1 MVARSKGRSLQEA
14 KLDAREVSLS
24 TVSAETNR
32 KNHPNLFLFGGVAAG
47 ILLLVLLSLWEPKS
61 LQLDSDEITVEVRE
75 SLISETNV
83 SDGARDPLRQVTDS
97 TTSFEEAEQA
107 RLRRSAQDKLAQ
119 LMLLQEALAE
129 LNVDKWAVNRLNEL
143 VRKAESGDRAY
154 RDSDYSVANTAYGDA
169 LEIAE
174 SLKGQSPQVLDE
186 SIQAGRAALERM
198 DRNGAKEAF
207 ARALWIE
214 VENVEALSGLQRA
227 EVQDELARGMLEVQG
242 LQAAGD
248 LNQALDASKDLA
260 LIDPLSEPVKRIQ
273 KQLEQSILER
283 DFTAAMSSGYR
294 YLDSE
299 EFAAARDAFERARK
313 LRADSTEVSVALQS
327 VSNAEIVQRVDL
339 LAGRARQAEFDEDWQ
354 QAVEA
359 YTQILKLESGSIDGL
374 IGKAR
379 AEARLTL
386 DRKLLAYRRDPDSLL
401 EPVVREQAYATL
413 GEARALPSAG
423 VRLFEQIANL
433 EAELDKLIGEVRVR
447 LISDGETNVRILRQ
461 SQLGAFRQEE
471 LILTPGKY
479 IAVGS
484 RTGYHDVRL
493 EIIVRNGVPLE
504 PVTIACTEVI

>member
-1 MVARSKGRSLQEA
+1 MAARSKGRSLHEA
-14 KLDAREVSLS
+14 KLEAREVSLS
-24 TVSAETNR
+24 TASAETKRN
-32 KNHPNLFLFGGVAAG
+32 NHSNLLLFGGVAAG
-47 ILLLVLLSLWEPKS
+47 ILLLVLLSLWEPNT
-61 LQLDSDEITVEVRE
+61 DEIALEVQE

-83 SDGARDPLRQVTDS
+83 SDEAPDPLRRVTES
-97 TTSFEEAEQA
+97 TASFQEAEQA

-129 LNVDKWAVNRLNEL
+129 LNVDKWAANRLNEL
-143 VRKAESGDRAY
+143 VRQAESGDRAY
-154 RDSDYSVANTAYGDA
+154 RDSDYSVANTAYGGA

-174 SLKGQSPQVLDE
+174 SLKEQSPQVLEE
-186 SIQAGRAALERM
+186 SLEAGRAALERM
-198 DRNGAKEAF
+198 DGTGAKEAF
-207 ARALWIE
+207 AHALWIE
-214 VENVEALSGLQRA
+214 AENAEALSGLQRA
-227 EVQDELARGMLEVQG
+227 EVQGELARGMFDVQRFEES
-242 LQAAGD
+242 GD
-248 LNQALDASKDLA
+248 LDQALAASKDLA
-260 LIDPLSEPVKRIQ
+260 LIDPLSEPVKQIQ

-283 DFTAAMSSGYR
+283 NFTAAMSSGYR
-294 YLDSE
+294 YLDSK
-299 EFAAARDAFERARK
+299 EFAAARDAFERARN
-313 LRADSTEVSVALQS
+313 LRPDSPEVGVALQS

-359 YTQILKLESGSIDGL
+359 YTQVLKLESGSIDGL

-379 AEARLTL
+379 AEARWAL
-386 DRKLLAYRRDPDSLL
+386 DRKLLAYRRDADSLL
-401 EPVVREQAYATL
+401 EPVVREQAHATL

-423 VRLFEQIANL
+423 VRLLEQITHL
-433 EAELDKLIGEVRVR
+433 EAELDKLVGEVRVR

-461 SQLGAFRQEE
+461 SLLGAFRQEE

-493 EIIVRNGVPLE
+493 EIIVRNGETLE